1 MEKKKTQSSRANQFY
16 FFKQP
21 GSKFYSVRLMVDGR
35 RRRFTTG
42 ETTQPKAKSK
52 AIAIMADIKS
62 RGFEAAIRLH
72 GNRRDEIPEDP
83 TIDKFCEIYRK
94 VVSTADSPP
103 AAVTVE
109 RYVRCLKRICEQ
121 SKVGRI
127 RALDSAAV
135 ERFKEKFIHS
145 ALPPQGIDVPKKRAA
160 KSIPPKKTRDA
171 NSVRTT
177 LNGVIRN
184 AAALFSQSAMAAYR
198 NRGLDLQNPF
208 AGTKMKRVTIKS
220 HTPFPRELLD
230 AIWKN
235 SPELRD
241 GNPKAKKCDPSKGR
255 RSAEA
260 INFRVP
266 HPDAYAIF
274 LLELGLGLR
283 RNEADKAEW
292 AWVYEAPDGRRF
304 LQVRETDLFIPKS
317 KNSRIIPIDPVIWD
331 LLLAMKK
338 DERFIVESPKA
349 KPKRSSVNTSVVY
362 RCEEAHR
369 VLVVWLRKMGVD
381 DPKPCHALRKEF
393 GSYVATNFS
402 LFHAQKLLGHSN
414 PAVTSAYYASLTDLP
429 NLQPSRMGKSKP

>member
-1 MEKKKTQSSRANQFY
+1 MSFLSSLVIPRLPYVCPRVGCLGQSEMEKAKTQSSRANQFH

-21 GSKFYSVRLMVDGR
+21 GSKYYSVRLMVDGR

-72 GNRRDEIPEDP
+72 GNRRDEIPDDL
-83 TIDKFCEIYRK
+83 TIDEFCEIYRK
-94 VVSTADSPP
+94 VISTADSPP

-121 SKVGRI
+121 TKVGRI
-127 RALDSAAV
+127 RALESAAV

-145 ALPPQGIDVPKKRAA
+145 ALPPQGNDVPKKRAS

-171 NSVRTT
+171 NRVRTT
-177 LNGVIRN
+177 LNGVIRI

-235 SPELRD
+235 SSELRD
-241 GNPKAKKCDPSKGR
+241 GDPKAEKCDPSKGR
-255 RSAEA
+255 RSAAA

-266 HPDAYAIF
+266 HPDAFAIF

-292 AWVYEAPDGRRF
+292 AWVYEAPDSRRF

-331 LLLAMKK
+331 L
-338 DERFIVESPKA
+338 
-349 KPKRSSVNTSVVY
+349 
-362 RCEEAHR
+362 
-369 VLVVWLRKMGVD
+369 
-381 DPKPCHALRKEF
+381 
-393 GSYVATNFS
+393 GSGICSWA
-402 LFHAQKLLGHSN
+402 
-414 PAVTSAYYASLTDLP
+414 
-429 NLQPSRMGKSKP
+429 

>member
-1 MEKKKTQSSRANQFY
+1 
-16 FFKQP
+16 
-21 GSKFYSVRLMVDGR
+21 MVDGK

-42 ETTQPKAKSK
+42 ETKERAAKSK

-62 RGFEAAIRLH
+62 QGFEAAIKLH
-72 GNRRDEIPEDP
+72 SKRRDEIPDDP
-83 TIDKFCEIYRK
+83 TIDEFCELYRK
-94 VVSTADSPP
+94 VISTADHTPP
-103 AAVTVE
+103 ARVTVE
-109 RYVRCLKRICEQ
+109 RYVRCLQRICEE

-127 RALDSAAV
+127 RKLDSAAV
-135 ERFKEKFIHS
+135 ERFKEKFIGS
-145 ALPPQGIDVPKKRAA
+145 ALPPQETGKPKKRSV
-160 KSIPPKKTRDA
+160 KSGSPKKPRDA

-184 AAALFSQSAMAAYR
+184 AATLFSQSAMAAYR

-208 AGTKMKRVTIKS
+208 AGTKMKRVSIKS
-220 HTPFPRELLD
+220 HTPIPRELLD
-230 AIWKN
+230 TIWTK
-235 SPELRD
+235 STELRD
-241 GNPKAKKCDPSKGR
+241 GNPNAEKCDLSKGR
-255 RSAEA
+255 RSPSA
-260 INFRVP
+260 IDFQSP

-292 AWVYEAPDGRRF
+292 AWVYEASDGRRI

-317 KNSRIIPIDPVIWD
+317 KSSRDIPIDPVILD
-331 LLLAMKK
+331 LLQGIKK
-338 DERFIVESPKA
+338 DERFIVPSPKS
-349 KPKRSSVNTSVVY
+349 KPKRKTVNTSVVY

-402 LFHAQKLLGHSN
+402 LFHAQKLLGHSI

-429 NLQPSRMGKSKP
+429 ELQPSRMGQTKQ